1 MEISIVATLIN
12 AAAVVVGGSVGLL
25 FRGRIPKN
33 IGENITKAIGLCVC
47 VIGISGV
54 IKGDGGFTVDPILLV
69 VSLALGAIVGELLR
83 IEDGLNNLGQWIQK
97 KLSRNDGNST
107 FAEGFVA
114 ATLLFCV
121 GALAIVGSIESG
133 LNGDRSIILTKSI
146 LDGISSMVLASSF
159 GLGVLF
165 SAAVILVYQG
175 SIEFFAGSLKSVLTG
190 SLVTQISAVGSVMI
204 LGIGLNMT
212 LNAKIKVANLLPGLV
227 VAVVYYYVLIH

>member
-1 MEISIVATLIN
+1 MEAGIVATLIN
-12 AAAVVVGGSVGLL
+12 AAAVVVGGTIGLL
-25 FRGRIPKN
+25 FRNRIPKI

-54 IKGDGGFTVDPILLV
+54 TQGGELTVDPMLVV
-69 VSLALGAIVGELLR
+69 VSLALGSLVGELAR
-83 IEDGLNNLGQWIQK
+83 IEDGLNLLGRWIQN
-97 KLSRNDGNST
+97 KLSRHDGNST

-121 GALAIVGSIESG
+121 GAMSIVGSIESG
-133 LNGDRSIILTKSI
+133 LNNDRSIILTKSI
-146 LDGISSMVLASSF
+146 LDGVSSMILASTL
-159 GLGVLF
+159 GIGVLF
-165 SAAVILVYQG
+165 SAIVILVYQG
-175 SIEFFAGSLKSVLTG
+175 SIEFFAGCLQTVLTKD
-190 SLVTQISAVGSVMI
+190 LITQISAVGSVMI